1 MAGDVHDE
9 ADLLDP
15 ATADEVEGLLAIAVD
30 ELGGSRRDGQVAMTR
45 AVHEALSSG
54 KHVAVQAGTGTGK
67 SLAYLVPAIR
77 SAMTDGGPVVVSTAT
92 IALQRQLVDRDLPRL
107 AEALSGPL
115 GRTPTFAIL
124 KGRNNYVCL
133 DKLERTET
141 ADPHNNDTDQAEII
155 NEAALSRQ
163 AAEVLRIREWA
174 RHTTTGDR
182 DELVPGVSDRA
193 WRMVSMTS
201 KERAAAGPCP
211 EGEECFAEQARRAA
225 SMVDVVV
232 TNHSLLAIDAMTD
245 AAVLPEHS
253 KVIVDEAHELESRI
267 TGMATEELSRR
278 AIANAA
284 TRAKKFGAEDQ
295 ADRLNDANDAFH
307 TLLHDLGDQ
316 VQCRWV
322 ELDPAVGNALAAL
335 RNALHATVTA
345 LQTSSQGEDA
355 DRQTVLAMCETLHD
369 TCVRVLEQF
378 EQDDP
383 GAGPDVVWANEDQ
396 VLTVAPLSI
405 SGLLRERLFGESTV
419 VLTSATLTLGGRF
432 DAMAAT
438 WGLPKNSFTSLDVGS
453 PFDPARSGILYVA
466 SDLPRPGREGTDPAM
481 LDRMEQLITAAGG
494 RTLGLFSSRR
504 GAERAAEQLRQRLE
518 MPILCQGEDT
528 TGALVDQFAAD
539 AQTCLFGTL
548 SLWQGVDVPGPA
560 LSLVMIDRIPFPR
573 PDDPLSSA
581 RARAADNAGRNGF
594 MEVSA
599 THAALLLAQGAGRLL
614 RSVDDRGVIAVLD
627 PRLVT
632 ARYGPWL
639 RKSMPPF
646 WFTTNVQH
654 ALKPLER
661 LNAAH

>member
-1 MAGDVHDE
+1 M
-9 ADLLDP
+9 LDP